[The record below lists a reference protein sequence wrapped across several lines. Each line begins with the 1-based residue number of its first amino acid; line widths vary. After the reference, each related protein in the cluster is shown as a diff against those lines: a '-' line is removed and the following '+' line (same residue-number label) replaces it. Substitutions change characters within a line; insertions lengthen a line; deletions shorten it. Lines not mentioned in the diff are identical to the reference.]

1 MVELSVN
8 IGRDCGGEM
17 ADLEAEIITRCQAL
31 GLGRCGLGS
40 IRNFI
45 ATAFYHASLPG
56 TLPADRHVA
65 FNSAIRFATNRIACQ
80 GRDGASIWGSRVLSR
95 RAYELR
101 QALLT
106 DDQPDRAKV
115 KAWTQAVTFEHQDPV
130 WEVQDWIDK
139 DDRIGVDDVIRRL
152 LVHPAVVILREE
164 DKKIPGAFRS
174 RGRPEERYEA
184 AGIEVMTVGE
194 GTGALFR
201 AQLWPDRPQ
210 RKTKYHW
217 PFEPFDVSTSA
228 SDMATI

>member
-1 MVELSVN
+1 MT
-8 IGRDCGGEM
+8 
-17 ADLEAEIITRCQAL
+17 DLEAEIVSRCQAL

-45 ATAFYHASLPG
+45 ATAFYHAALPG

-101 QALLT
+101 EALLT
-106 DDQPDRAKV
+106 DEQPERAKV

-139 DDRIGVDDVIRRL
+139 DNRIGVDDVIRRL

-164 DKKIPGAFRS
+164 EKTIPGAFRS
-174 RGRPEERYEA
+174 RGRPDERYEA
-184 AGIEVMTVGE
+184 AGIEVVTAEE
-194 GTGALFR
+194 GAGALFR
-201 AQLWPDRPQ
+201 ARLWPDRPH
-210 RKTKYHW
+210 RKSKYHW
-217 PFEPFDVSTSA
+217 AFEPFDAFTSA

>member
-1 MVELSVN
+1 MWSTFPSKSDV
-8 IGRDCGGEM
+8 IGVGM
-17 ADLEAEIITRCQAL
+17 SDLEAEIVSRCQAL

-45 ATAFYHASLPG
+45 ASAFHHSSLPG

-95 RAYELR
+95 RACELR
-101 QALLT
+101 ETLLT
-106 DDQPDRAKV
+106 NDQPVRSKV

-139 DDRIGVDDVIRRL
+139 DDSIGVDDVIRRL
-152 LVHPAVVILREE
+152 LIHPAVVILREE
-164 DKKIPGAFRS
+164 EKAIPGAFRS
-174 RGRPEERYEA
+174 RGRPDARYEP
-184 AGIEVMTVGE
+184 AGIAVVTTNE

-201 AQLWPDRPQ
+201 ARLWPDRSL
-210 RKTKYHW
+210 RKSKYHW
-217 PFEPFDVSTSA
+217 EFEPFDTSTTVSG
-228 SDMATI
+228 MATV